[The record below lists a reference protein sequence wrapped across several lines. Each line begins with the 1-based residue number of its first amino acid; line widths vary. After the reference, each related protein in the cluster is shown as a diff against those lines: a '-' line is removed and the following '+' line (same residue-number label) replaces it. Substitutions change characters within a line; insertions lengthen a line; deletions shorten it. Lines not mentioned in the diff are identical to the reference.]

1 MAFQF
6 QPKKSYLL
14 AGGLKTCKPKHSF
27 KKKKKKRY
35 YPPPPVCFGS
45 FELEPL
51 S

>member
-27 KKKKKKRY
+27 KKKKKKKIL
-35 YPPPPVCFGS
+35 PPTPSLFWI
-45 FELEPL
+45 L
-51 S
+51 